1 MNITDVQTSHQNEPI
16 FDRLGAIFNRQD
28 ELARKYHPIEDANGL
43 LQTHDYPINL
53 HDSKGQARLKDFAW
67 RTTEE
72 LMEAVDALA
81 NEGPSIHVYEELA
94 DSLHF
99 LVEMM
104 LIAGITRKDV
114 HYFIFAA
121 LGDTGSDVDT
131 WELIWLHRTALQ
143 YPQGFASTKLG
154 KVIQF
159 LRLLGMTC
167 HTLKNKPWKQTQ
179 MLTDEKEFK
188 NRMLNTFFAF
198 VDICISFKLSSQD
211 MFDLYFKKSEVNR
224 FRQRSKY

>member
-1 MNITDVQTSHQNEPI
+1 MNITDVTAHQNEPV
-16 FDRLGAIFNRQD
+16 FDRLESIFSRQNDLAI
-28 ELARKYHPIEDANGL
+28 KYHPIEDANGL
-43 LQTHDYPINL
+43 LQTHDYPVNL
-53 HDSKGQARLKDFAW
+53 HDSRGQARLKDFAW

-81 NEGPSIHVYEELA
+81 TEGSSLHVHEELA

-104 LIAGITRKDV
+104 LIAGLTNKDV
-114 HYFIFAA
+114 DNSILAT
-121 LGDTGSDVDT
+121 LGDTPPDTDT
-131 WELIWLHRTALQ
+131 WELIWMHRTVVQ

-188 NRMLNTFFAF
+188 NRMLDTFFAF

-211 MFDLYFKKSEVNR
+211 MFDLYFKKSEVNK